1 MQASQALYPNRS
13 QTQMEAIM
21 RIKNLFKRHRPTVER
36 TIVPAADRPLL
47 PGHDFDPMSSR
58 TFVTHFDLSR
68 LL

>member
-1 MQASQALYPNRS
+1 MQASHTLYPTRS

-21 RIKNLFKRHRPTVER
+21 RIKNLFKRHRPAVER
-36 TIVPAADRPLL
+36 EVVPTADRPLL